1 MAPAC
6 LFSSEAYKITSTYWE
21 KPESSDCQVVLSI
34 LFKIFAKLCL
44 AFKEFY
50 KAHVEVKRPKDF
62 NGEDRGLDI
71 QGILT
76 CVGVKMDVHVD
87 WCQKSIRWKKEG
99 EKVEGP
105 GQVMTKDFG

>member
-71 QGILT
+71 EGILT

-87 WCQKSIRWKKEG
+87 WCQKSIGKKEG

>member
-44 AFKEFY
+44 AFKEFC

-62 NGEDRGLDI
+62 NGEDRGLAI
-71 QGILT
+71 EGILT

-87 WCQKSIRWKKEG
+87 WCQKVSDGKKEG

-105 GQVMTKDFG
+105 RQVMTKDFG